1 MSIFQ
6 TVKTR
11 CPMCDAEVG
20 FELVHSV
27 NADRRP
33 DLRAAI
39 LDRSFQRQACPG
51 CGHSFR
57 MAPEFSYLDVGR
69 KQFIAVYPGD
79 KLPQWVDYERRAQ
92 ASFAKAYGPGSGAEK
107 LGAQMRARCVF
118 GWGALNEKLLAAE
131 AGIDDR
137 TLELA
142 KIAVLRSLDTM
153 TLGAGR
159 EFRCVGTTASEFV
172 VGWLRTST
180 EELDGELAI
189 ARSLLADV
197 EADAKAWAELRGQ
210 VVGPMFVDYQRA
222 LMTPVAA

>member
-6 TVKTR
+6 NVKTR

-39 LDRSFQRQACPG
+39 LDRSFQRKACPG

-57 MAPEFSYLDVGR
+57 MAPEFSYMDVGR

-79 KLPQWVDYERRAQ
+79 KLPQWAEYERRSQ
-92 ASFAKAYGPGSGAEK
+92 ASFAKAYGPGSGADQ

-118 GWGALNEKLLAAE
+118 GWGALNEKLIAAD

-142 KIAVLRSLDTM
+142 KIAVLRSVDTM
-153 TLGAGR
+153 TLGADR
-159 EFRCVGTTASEFV
+159 EFRCVGTTATEFV
-172 VGWLRTST
+172 VGWLRTTT

-189 ARSLLADV
+189 PRTLLADV
-197 EADAKAWAELRGQ
+197 EADAKAWAELRAQ

-222 LMTPVAA
+222 MLAPVAA

>member
-11 CPMCDAEVG
+11 CPMCDAEVS

-27 NADRRP
+27 NAGRRP

-79 KLPQWVDYERRAQ
+79 KLAQWGEYERRSQ

-107 LGAQMRARCVF
+107 LGAQMQTRCVF
-118 GWGALNEKLLAAE
+118 GWGALNEKLIAAD

-142 KIAVLRSLDTM
+142 KIAVMRSLDAM
-153 TLGAGR
+153 TLGADR

-197 EADAKAWAELRGQ
+197 EADAEAWAELRGQ

-222 LMTPVAA
+222 MMAPVAA

>member
-11 CPMCDAEVG
+11 CPICDAEVS

-33 DLRAAI
+33 DLRVAI
-39 LDRSFQRQACPG
+39 LDRSFQREACPA
-51 CGHSFR
+51 CAHYFR

-79 KLPQWVDYERRAQ
+79 KLSQWVDYEGRAQ
-92 ASFAKAYGPGSGAEK
+92 AAFAKAYGPGSGAEK
-107 LGAQMRARCVF
+107 LGAQMQTRCVF

-131 AGIDDR
+131 SGIDDR

-142 KIAVLRSLDTM
+142 KIAVMRSLDTM
-153 TLGAGR
+153 VLSADR

-172 VGWLRTST
+172 VGWLRIST
-180 EELDGELAI
+180 QELDGELAI

-197 EADAKAWAELRGQ
+197 EADAEAWADLRRE

-222 LMTPVAA
+222 MMAPVSA

>member
-11 CPMCDAEVG
+11 CPMCDAEVS

-27 NADRRP
+27 NAGRRP

-39 LDRSFQRQACPG
+39 LDRSFQRMPCPG
-51 CGHSFR
+51 CGHTFR

-69 KQFIAVYPGD
+69 KQFIAVYPAD
-79 KLPQWVDYERRAQ
+79 KLAQWGDYERRTQ

-107 LGAQMRARCVF
+107 LGAQMQARCVF
-118 GWGALNEKLLAAE
+118 GWGALNEKLIAADE
-131 AGIDDR
+131 GIDDR

-142 KIAVLRSLDTM
+142 KIAVMRSLDSM
-153 TLGAGR
+153 SLGVDR
-159 EFRCVGTTASEFV
+159 EFRCVGTTKTEFV

-189 ARSLLADV
+189 PRSLLADV
-197 EADAKAWAELRGQ
+197 EADAAAWAELRAQ

-222 LMTPVAA
+222 MLAPVPA